1 MPQLSAQDQAR
12 CIEFLKALVRTPSL
26 SGQEG
31 QLASLVA
38 QEMRDV
44 GFDEVY
50 TDKVGNV
57 IGRLGQRGGP
67 RLLFN
72 AHMDTVGVGNPA
84 AWRYDPYGATVDEA
98 EGLLYGRGAVDMKGA
113 LAAMVYSARGLR
125 EHLKSLKGELILAA
139 VVHEEPCEGMAM
151 RALAEEE
158 GLWPG
163 FVVLGEP
170 TNLQLAV
177 GHRGRVEL
185 RVVAE
190 GRACHSANPELGVN
204 ALHAAAKIIFGIELL
219 SQQLPEDPDLGRG
232 SIAVTG
238 LICPV
243 DNRNTVPD
251 RCELIIDR
259 RLTLGETRDRAL
271 AEIRQIIEREGV
283 KATVSVAEFEH
294 TTYTGYVGR
303 GQEYYPP
310 WLMPEDAPLVKMAA
324 KALERA
330 LGARPRLKIWAF
342 STDGAYTRGVAGI
355 PTVGF
360 GPGDERL
367 AHTADEHVRLAD
379 VLSAAAGYAEIALEV
394 LGRR

>member
-12 CIEFLKALVRTPSL
+12 CIEFLKALVRTPSP

-31 QLASLVA
+31 RLAALVA
-38 QEMRDV
+38 QEMRDA
-44 GFDEVY
+44 GFDVVY

-57 IGRLGQRGGP
+57 IGRLGTSGGP

-72 AHMDTVGVGNPA
+72 AHMDTVGVGNPSAWTRDPFA
-84 AWRYDPYGATVDEA
+84 AEVDEA
-98 EGLLYGRGAVDMKGA
+98 EGLLYGRGAVDMKSG
-113 LAAMVYSARGLR
+113 LAAMVYSARALQEHVKALR
-125 EHLKSLKGELILAA
+125 GELIMAA

-151 RALAEEE
+151 RALMEEE

-170 TNLQLAV
+170 TNLQVAV

-190 GRACHSANPELGVN
+190 GRACHAANPELGVN

-219 SQQLPEDPDLGRG
+219 AQHLGEDRDLGRG
-232 SIAVTG
+232 TIAVTG
-238 LICPV
+238 LICPT

-251 RCELIIDR
+251 RCELIVDR
-259 RLTLGETRDRAL
+259 RLTLGETRERAL

-283 KATVSVAEFEH
+283 QATVSVAEYQH

-310 WLMPEDAPLVKMAA
+310 WLMAEDAPLVKAVV
-324 KALERA
+324 KALERS
-330 LGARPRLKIWAF
+330 LGVRPRLKTWSF

-379 VLSAAAGYAEIALEV
+379 VLAAADGYAAIALEV
-394 LGRR
+394 LARR